1 MYRLPYRRMNF
12 WSIFWLIVMGVFA
25 ITIFGGLLRILFA
38 LAPFLLVGGLLW
50 YFVPRILGKKPWH
63 RASIE
68 DDTVQQYAEQKRKRN
83 LAQAEDAIYQEG
95 LQRQRHADVEY
106 IQTADGDWLE
116 VTEEQ
121 VTRRP
126 RR

>member
-1 MYRLPYRRMNF
+1 MYRLRSGRIGF
-12 WSIFWLIVMGVFA
+12 WSIFWLVVVSVFA
-25 ITIFGGLLRILFA
+25 ITIFGWLLRVLFM

-63 RASIE
+63 RTSIE
-68 DDTVQQYAEQKRKRN
+68 SDTPQQYTQQKRKRA
-83 LAQAEDAIYQEG
+83 LEQAEDATYHEN
-95 LQRQRHADVEY
+95 LQRQRRADVEY